1 MARRE
6 EEAAELEAGP
16 RLRRTSRRAIVWGLS
31 WAKTAARVSSEAAA
45 AASIPADAD
54 VVEALLERC
63 RDGGEPKRVRSRSLL
78 GRRWRGTGEGSRLVR
93 ETETSSGVF
102 LEAEP
107 EKTRNP

>member
-31 WAKTAARVSSEAAA
+31 CAKTAARVSSEAAA

-63 RDGGEPKRVRSRSLL
+63 RN
-78 GRRWRGTGEGSRLVR
+78 GRRTQACALPVAAREEMERDGRG
-93 ETETSSGVF
+93 F
-102 LEAEP
+102 
-107 EKTRNP
+107 